1 MSFMSTAPRP
11 HTHPSAISPENGS
24 CVQSA
29 ALAGTTSV
37 CPWIRSAGLDGSSPS
52 IRATVEARPLWDSM
66 ICGSSPTSASF
77 SAMYSAASRSPGP
90 EWSP

>member
-11 HTHPSAISPENGS
+11 HTQPSATSPENGW
-24 CVQSA
+24 CVQSW

-37 CPWIRSAGLDGSSPS
+37 WPWISSAGLDGSSPS
-52 IRATVEARPLWDSM
+52 IRATVEARPLWDSK

-77 SAMYSAASRSPGP
+77 SATYSAAPRSPGP